1 MRFLPATCLA
11 LSALSPSFSAAE
23 SKLPIVVELFTSQG
37 CSSCPPADAMFHD
50 LARMDGV
57 IALALHVDY
66 WDYIGWPDSFAS
78 PDHTARQE
86 AYARANGERMVYTP
100 QIIVGGQDRVV
111 GGDAIAVMEKLHAY
125 ANETTPV
132 DLSIARDGDRLVI
145 EAPPLPLARPLEV
158 QVVRYTPEDEVVITG
173 GENAGLTMAYSNIV
187 TSWDAV
193 GTWTGAEPL
202 RLELT
207 LEGTEPV
214 VVLLQEP
221 GPGRIRAA
229 AKLGPDGESD

>member
-1 MRFLPATCLA
+1 MKLLPATCLA
-11 LSALSPSFSAAE
+11 LAALSPNPLPAE

-37 CSSCPPADAMFHD
+37 CSSCPPADAMLHD

-57 IALALHVDY
+57 IALSLHVDY

-78 PDHTARQE
+78 PHHSARQE
-86 AYARANGERMVYTP
+86 AYARAAGERMVYTP
-100 QIIVGGQDRVV
+100 QIIVGGQDRVI
-111 GGDAIAVMEKLHAY
+111 GGDAIKVMETLHAH
-125 ANETTPV
+125 ADATTPV
-132 DLSIARDGDRLVI
+132 DLTVRQDGDRVLI
-145 EAPPLPLARPLEV
+145 EAPALPLPRPLEV
-158 QVVRYTPEDEVVITG
+158 QLVRYVPEDEVVITG

-187 TSWDAV
+187 TSWETAGD
-193 GTWTGAEPL
+193 WTGAEAL
-202 RLELT
+202 KLELP

-229 AKLGPDGESD
+229 ATLDP